1 VIPGVSTAYEADE
14 RNEVRRRLPA
24 SERRLVIFE
33 AALRM
38 FADRGYEGAAMEG
51 IANAAGV
58 SKAVVYDHVSS
69 KRELYDVLLEAIR
82 SEIVTVIETALTPK
96 GLAGEP
102 RVRAA
107 AEAFYEYVEEHPEA
121 CRLLFIELQSANV
134 TAIGRELEERMT
146 ATIAA
151 TLGTDPSM
159 FDAQPERER
168 QLRILAELLKSAVLG
183 LATWW
188 VRHPETPREVLVA
201 GTVAVVW
208 PAIDGARAASA

>member
-1 VIPGVSTAYEADE
+1 LSPAYEDE
-14 RNEVRRRLPA
+14 RSEQRRRLPA

-33 AALRM
+33 AALRL
-38 FADRGYEGAAMEG
+38 FADHGYDGASMEG
-51 IANAAGV
+51 IASAAGV

-82 SEIVTVIETALTPK
+82 SEIVTVIEEALTPD

-107 AEAFYEYVEEHPEA
+107 AEAFYSYVGEHPDA

-134 TAIGRELEERMT
+134 TVVGRELEERMT
-146 ATIAA
+146 ETIAA
-151 TLGTDPSM
+151 TLGTDPAM
-159 FDAQPERER
+159 FDAHPERGR
-168 QLRILAELLKSAVLG
+168 QLRILAELLKSAALG

-188 VRHPETPREVLVA
+188 VRHPETPREDLVA

-208 PAIDGARAASA
+208 PAIDRVRTGRA